1 VENANSQPVKRATPR
16 PKKDWREIRDNASA
30 ASVGLEMGLA
40 ILAGWYLGHLFDGH
54 FETAPWG
61 QLFFVAAGIGA
72 AGKAVWRTIKHAKKV
87 MSRPEP
93 GQAEADRLA
102 PPATTQGVT
111 R

>member
-1 VENANSQPVKRATPR
+1 M
-16 PKKDWREIRDNASA
+16 

-61 QLFFVAAGIGA
+61 QLFFVAGGIGA
-72 AGKAVWRTIKHAKKV
+72 AGKAVWRAVKHAKTV

-93 GQAEADRLA
+93 GQAAADKMASASAAALHEGASR
-102 PPATTQGVT
+102 
-111 R
+111 

>member
-1 VENANSQPVKRATPR
+1 VDSPTKSPTAK
-16 PKKDWREIRDNASA
+16 PKKDWRQIRDNASA

-40 ILAGWYLGHLFDGH
+40 ILLGWYLGHLFDGH

-61 QLFFVAAGIGA
+61 QLFFLAGGIGA
-72 AGKAVWRTIKHAKKV
+72 AGKAVWRTIKHTRKV

-93 GQAEADRLA
+93 GEAAARDLGSRPA
-102 PPATTQGVT
+102 PGAT

>member
-1 VENANSQPVKRATPR
+1 MKDPTPQPTKRR

-40 ILAGWYLGHLFDGH
+40 ILAGWYLGHLFDNH

-61 QLFFVAAGIGA
+61 QLFFLAGGIGA
-72 AGKAVWRTIKHAKKV
+72 AGKAVWRTVKHAKKV

-93 GQAEADRLA
+93 GQVEAEKLA
-102 PPATTQGVT
+102 RPKLAEGAS

>member
-1 VENANSQPVKRATPR
+1 METQHPQPPKRRTARPR
-16 PKKDWREIRDNASA
+16 KDWREIRDNASA

-61 QLFFVAAGIGA
+61 QLFFLAGGIGA

-93 GQAEADRLA
+93 GQAEADRM
-102 PPATTQGVT
+102 ATPSPEGAA